1 MTAGATGEMINDPIP
16 QHEFMARRSRR
27 MKNKIEPSVMT
38 FAMSFPIQGNTA
50 ASKFLDFSQFASIIN
65 RRFYRQGLNWAAAG
79 FKVLNV
85 SGIQGAISIS
95 RLPNTWVMNNA
106 WTKGFRTWQKMNNE
120 ALAETES
127 IRPKFL
133 DFKIYADSTHH
144 GAGYALNLL
153 PLSGSGVVGKPGEWE
168 PSKVVIPTSA
178 TGSGTTDFEIIACG
192 ANFPGT
198 GASTLN
204 AVSLIEGYAA
214 SRGLPNILDPNTPAD
229 ADDVGPT
236 ATPENWLASIFNE
249 GTDQDKEVLEEMI
262 SENNVAPYP
271 FENGPDLFGGAYT
284 DTQYPGGANQL
295 PGLEFHDVEYFTPT
309 TISNTVRLKGGN
321 FPCGLVRFDVSNQSP
336 EQGTIT
342 ILVDMIPGTHRGY
355 LCESMLEA

>member
-127 IRPKFL
+127 VRPKFL

-168 PSKVVIPTSA
+168 PSKFVWTDPTAANAAAGIREMEVIA
-178 TGSGTTDFEIIACG
+178 VG
-192 ANFPGT
+192 ANFPGG
-198 GASTLN
+198 GASALN

-214 SRGLPNILDPNTPAD
+214 SRGLPNVLDPNTP
-229 ADDVGPT
+229 
-236 ATPENWLASIFNE
+236 
-249 GTDQDKEVLEEMI
+249 
-262 SENNVAPYP
+262 
-271 FENGPDLFGGAYT
+271 
-284 DTQYPGGANQL
+284 
-295 PGLEFHDVEYFTPT
+295 
-309 TISNTVRLKGGN
+309 
-321 FPCGLVRFDVSNQSP
+321 
-336 EQGTIT
+336 
-342 ILVDMIPGTHRGY
+342 
-355 LCESMLEA
+355 